1 MSAKLSTAVVDN
13 ESCTISP
20 PQPSLLSTVS
30 LHPQPTPHPPTPSP
44 PLHSLQH
51 RQGVPTELL
60 QEWVA
65 LKHGLFLQASCL
77 CATGLPRQ
85 QIDCKQI

>member
-13 ESCTISP
+13 DSCTISP
-20 PQPSLLSTVS
+20 PQPSLLSTVR
-30 LHPQPTPHPPTPSP
+30 LHPQLSRPPFLSRSLLPCTF
-44 PLHSLQH
+44 LQH

-65 LKHGLFLQASCL
+65 LKTGASSSRPPSL
-77 CATGLPRQ
+77 
-85 QIDCKQI
+85 